1 MSKSIKETFVTII
14 NEGYK
19 STEGITDPYQKATA
33 LASLG
38 QAIALSG
45 LISPAITSVAQA
57 TEQTQVTETTGKE
70 SLKNENNKGTKS
82 KSKAKKEEI
91 PQVDEIPMVQEN
103 IPPVQEEEIETP
115 PVEEVVQEEATETE
129 DEISDEWTEEMSELK
144 AEQLELLGQYVEA
157 WEASYVYGQ
166 CIPAFFEDGSI
177 VADED
182 NYYEYIRPTNID
194 SFLAYLASLASEE

>member
-33 LASLG
+33 LANLG

-45 LISPAITSVAQA
+45 LLSSSTQIAEPTTEAAPA
-57 TEQTQVTETTGKE
+57 TGKD
-70 SLKNENNKGTKS
+70 SLKAEAGKGTKS
-82 KSKAKKEEI
+82 KAKTKAKEEV
-91 PQVDEIPMVQEN
+91 PVVDE

-115 PVEEVVQEEATETE
+115 PVEETTEEVVETTAEAEEELSE
-129 DEISDEWTEEMSELK
+129 EWTEEMSELK

-157 WEASYVYGQ
+157 WEASYVYGE
-166 CIPAFFEDGSI
+166 CIPAFFEDSSI
-177 VADED
+177 VANED

-194 SFLAYLASLASEE
+194 GFLAYLSSLASEE

>member
-1 MSKSIKETFVTII
+1 MSKSIKETFVNII

-33 LASLG
+33 LANLG

-45 LISPAITSVAQA
+45 LISPLISSA
-57 TEQTQVTETTGKE
+57 TQIAEPEAATGKD
-70 SLKNENNKGTKS
+70 SLKAESGKGTKS
-82 KSKAKKEEI
+82 KSKTKAKEKEVSE
-91 PQVDEIPMVQEN
+91 VNE
-103 IPPVQEEEIETP
+103 IPPVDEEIETP
-115 PVEEVVQEEATETE
+115 PVEETTEEATEE
-129 DEISDEWTEEMSELK
+129 GISEEWTEETSALK

-166 CIPAFFEDGSI
+166 CIPAFFEDSTI
-177 VADED
+177 VANED

-194 SFLAYLASLASEE
+194 GFLAYLSSLASEE

>member
-1 MSKSIKETFVTII
+1 MSKSIKETFVNII

-33 LASLG
+33 LANLG

-45 LISPAITSVAQA
+45 LISPLISSA
-57 TEQTQVTETTGKE
+57 TQIAESEAATGKD
-70 SLKNENNKGTKS
+70 SLKAESGKGTKS
-82 KSKAKKEEI
+82 KSKTKAKEKEVPE
-91 PQVDEIPMVQEN
+91 VNE
-103 IPPVQEEEIETP
+103 IPPVDEEIETP
-115 PVEEVVQEEATETE
+115 PVEETTEEATEE
-129 DEISDEWTEEMSELK
+129 GISEEWTEETSALK

-166 CIPAFFEDGSI
+166 CIPAFFEDSTI
-177 VADED
+177 VANED

-194 SFLAYLASLASEE
+194 GFLAYLSSLASEE

>member
-19 STEGITDPYQKATA
+19 STASITDPFNKATA

-45 LISPAITSVAQA
+45 LLSTTTTMA
-57 TEQTQVTETTGKE
+57 ETTEGTVEATGKD
-70 SLKNENNKGTKS
+70 SLKAEAGKGTKKTAS
-82 KSKAKKEEI
+82 KSKAKTTKK
-91 PQVDEIPMVQEN
+91 DEV
-103 IPPVQEEEIETP
+103 PPVNEIP
-115 PVEEVVQEEATETE
+115 PVEEETE
-129 DEISDEWTEEMSELK
+129 VEIPPVEEDTAGEVAPVTEGELSEEWTEEMSELK
-144 AEQLELLGQYVEA
+144 SEQLEVLQAYVDA
-157 WEASYVYGQ
+157 WEASYVYGE

-177 VADED
+177 EANEE

-194 SFLAYLASLASEE
+194 GFLSYLAALSSDEE